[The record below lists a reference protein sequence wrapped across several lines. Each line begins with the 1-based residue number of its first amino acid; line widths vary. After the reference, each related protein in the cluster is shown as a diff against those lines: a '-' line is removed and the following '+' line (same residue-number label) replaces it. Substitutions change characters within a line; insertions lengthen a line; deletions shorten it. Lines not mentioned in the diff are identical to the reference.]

1 MIHTVREID
10 FMMQGASSPAHAT
23 RDEELSTNRVFR
35 TVPHRSAPEYR
46 DILDTPTQTGGMS
59 LDDPQA
65 WTLIGIFTTMM
76 LGSMTLMT
84 MQFSRVIRAE
94 IGGVRGEIG
103 GLRGE
108 LRGDIGGLRGQ
119 LESLEGRL
127 TGRIDA
133 LEHKV
138 DSLDKEVANLATRFW
153 RSQ

>member
-1 MIHTVREID
+1 
-10 FMMQGASSPAHAT
+10 
-23 RDEELSTNRVFR
+23 
-35 TVPHRSAPEYR
+35 
-46 DILDTPTQTGGMS
+46 
-59 LDDPQA
+59 LDDPQV
-65 WTLIGIFTTMM
+65 WTLIGVFTTMM
-76 LGSMTLMT
+76 LGGMTLMT

-94 IGGVRGEIG
+94 VGGLRGELRGEIG
-103 GLRGE
+103 GLRGD
-108 LRGDIGGLRGQ
+108 LSGR

>member
-1 MIHTVREID
+1 MR
-10 FMMQGASSPAHAT
+10 
-23 RDEELSTNRVFR
+23 
-35 TVPHRSAPEYR
+35 
-46 DILDTPTQTGGMS
+46 
-59 LDDPQA
+59 LDDPQV
-65 WTLIGIFTTMM
+65 WTLIGVFTTMM
-76 LGSMTLMT
+76 LGGMTLMT

-94 IGGVRGEIG
+94 IGGLRGELRSEIG
-103 GLRGE
+103 GLRGD
-108 LRGDIGGLRGQ
+108 LSGR

>member
-1 MIHTVREID
+1 M
-10 FMMQGASSPAHAT
+10 
-23 RDEELSTNRVFR
+23 
-35 TVPHRSAPEYR
+35 
-46 DILDTPTQTGGMS
+46 
-59 LDDPQA
+59 DDPQV
-65 WTLIGIFTTMM
+65 WTLIGVFMTMM
-76 LGSMTLMT
+76 LGGMTLMT

-94 IGGVRGEIG
+94 IGGLRGELHGEIG
-103 GLRGE
+103 GLRGD
-108 LRGDIGGLRGQ
+108 LSGR

>member
-1 MIHTVREID
+1 M
-10 FMMQGASSPAHAT
+10 
-23 RDEELSTNRVFR
+23 
-35 TVPHRSAPEYR
+35 
-46 DILDTPTQTGGMS
+46 
-59 LDDPQA
+59 DDPQV
-65 WTLIGIFTTMM
+65 WTLIGAFTTMM
-76 LGSMTLMT
+76 LGGMTLMT

-94 IGGVRGEIG
+94 IGG
-103 GLRGE
+103 LRGE
-108 LRGDIGGLRGQ
+108 LSGDIGGLRGDLSGEIRELRGDLSGR